1 MTTHYLFDTKPYFEG
16 RWKSKWTLLGV
27 YIIWKRREK
36 VLKCL
41 RKNGWKVTLW
51 QWKGIWCISLQC
63 VCDASVFAF
72 CLLQFD
78 SDYEEFKQSIDGLK
92 QQLQMFVD
100 SWFEKP
106 LSVSVFFFTK
116 LPCFLTCYL
125 IESFVVVKRF
135 STECLHFRVLPRFSF
150 VLASCCATKLVPQ
163 ECQIFSLD
171 REGSRAPA
179 KIPKHSRSSIVS
191 SRQVPEDSSAVWKV
205 WSH

>member
-1 MTTHYLFDTKPYFEG
+1 MCNQNLNLAPSLANYQVSAIASIVTDHAALDMTTHYLFDTKPYFEG

-36 VLKCL
+36 VLKSL

-106 LSVSVFFFTK
+106 LSVSVFFS
-116 LPCFLTCYL
+116 PN
-125 IESFVVVKRF
+125 
-135 STECLHFRVLPRFSF
+135 CLVSW
-150 VLASCCATKLVPQ
+150 LVT
-163 ECQIFSLD
+163 
-171 REGSRAPA
+171 
-179 KIPKHSRSSIVS
+179 
-191 SRQVPEDSSAVWKV
+191 
-205 WSH
+205 